1 MAFGYF
7 LKKVVERMISMIVRL
22 EIEDSI
28 VDKVMFFLQNLPKN
42 EVKLDVES
50 ETYTKP
56 KKLRSISLKTKG
68 FKFNREEA
76 NAR

>member
-1 MAFGYF
+1 
-7 LKKVVERMISMIVRL
+7 MIVRL
-22 EIEDSI
+22 EIGDSI

-42 EVKLDVES
+42 ELKLNIES
-50 ETYTKP
+50 ETQVKP
-56 KKLRSISLKTKG
+56 KKLKSISLNTKG